1 MSEITCARLISWDA
15 LHRIPGHEG
24 ICRAFH
30 GHRYTAEIV
39 CAADAGLDAAG
50 RVVDF
55 GVVKRKV
62 GGWIDAHWDHTA
74 ILMRGDPDPAVQAV
88 CDSNARYGRPVYL
101 MDAAPTA
108 ENIALELLRVSAEL
122 LKDDGVRVIRV
133 RVWETPNCYA
143 DARA

>member
-1 MSEITCARLISWDA
+1 MPQITCTRLIAWDA

-30 GHRYTAEIV
+30 GHRYSAEIT
-39 CAADAGLDAAG
+39 CAADALDTAG

-55 GVVKRKV
+55 SVIKTKV

-74 ILMRGDPDPAVQAV
+74 ILMRGDPDPAVKAV
-88 CDSNARYGRPVYL
+88 CESNASYGRPVYL
-101 MDAAPTA
+101 MDVPPTA
-108 ENIALELLRVSAEL
+108 ENIAAEIFRVASELLAE
-122 LKDDGVRVIRV
+122 DGVTVERV

-143 DARA
+143 EVTI